1 MWEKI
6 YINLKG
12 LYNFERPKNLG
23 KSEAPKKKRTDI
35 YGYRKGCIIAIM
47 NQAPKP

>member
-12 LYNFERPKNLG
+12 LYNLERPKNLG
-23 KSEAPKKKRTDI
+23 KSEAPK
-35 YGYRKGCIIAIM
+35 RKEQTYMATE
-47 NQAPKP
+47 KDV